1 MAPEH
6 DRDTSVASLIRGLL
20 DDVRELFREE
30 VALARAEIRQQ
41 ISAARTTAILFA
53 ASAAALVLGLIFLLT
68 ALARGMAAALGWPV
82 WLGFGVLGV
91 VLAVLGG
98 ILLAGALARARHI
111 HALPPQTI
119 DSVKENVAWI
129 KERTRSGGA

>member
-1 MAPEH
+1 VACST
-6 DRDTSVASLIRGLL
+6 TSASCFEKRSRRRADPADQRGPHGG
-20 DDVRELFREE
+20 DP
-30 VALARAEIRQQ
+30 
-41 ISAARTTAILFA
+41 FA
-53 ASAAALVLGLIFLLT
+53 ASAAALGTGLIFLLT
-68 ALARGMAAALGWPV
+68 ALARGAGRALGWPV

-98 ILLAGALARARHI
+98 ILLAGALGRARHI